1 MDLDRARPLSLHTL
15 LPSLEGEWVRSVLR
29 VLTTIAFASQLMAMG
44 GSVMVC
50 RYTGEVLKKCCCPQV
65 ERTKALESPLSH
77 IIAECCCD
85 QRDSA
90 KADVTATVERS
101 PEKPGAV
108 TLVAVLPP
116 DLPRQLSLEPLT
128 VLEERSIGPPPK
140 TPLYILE
147 RHLLI

>member
-1 MDLDRARPLSLHTL
+1 MGVL
-15 LPSLEGEWVRSVLR
+15 LR
-29 VLTTIAFASQLMAMG
+29 VLTTIAFATQLSAMG

-65 ERTKALESPLSH
+65 ERTKAIDSPISH

-101 PEKPGAV
+101 PERPGVV
-108 TLVAVLPP
+108 TLVAVLAP
-116 DLPRQLSLEPLT
+116 DLLRHLLLQP
-128 VLEERSIGPPPK
+128 VGVVEERSIGPPSK
-140 TPLYILE
+140 IPLYIFE